1 MCRVEIHLK
10 KKAAGD
16 KTCSLKKEKPQ
27 VSTFPFTHGFVC
39 FIISVFLHCFTMGKL
54 PKKEAPEKKEKAK
67 VKVKKPK
74 LHGIKSFTVQ
84 PI

>member
-1 MCRVEIHLK
+1 
-10 KKAAGD
+10 
-16 KTCSLKKEKPQ
+16 
-27 VSTFPFTHGFVC
+27 
-39 FIISVFLHCFTMGKL
+39 MGKL

-67 VKVKKPK
+67 VKKPK